1 MSTHGHE
8 TDIHVPDATREPI
21 GRFHPAY
28 ILATWF
34 GCGKMP
40 FAPGTWGSL
49 GALPIAYIIHTQM
62 GAQMLLIAALVFFL
76 VGVAATEIYM
86 TANDT
91 PHDSKEIVIDE
102 VAGQWLLLTIFAP
115 TFTAYITAFL
125 LFRLLDVVK
134 PWPISLL
141 DRHVPG
147 AFGVMIDDF
156 AAGALPIVFFFGF
169 ILFCALFGRAD
180 LAASAYSLLGYHV

>member
-1 MSTHGHE
+1 MSSHGHDTPIHAPE
-8 TDIHVPDATREPI
+8 TTREPI

-34 GCGKMP
+34 WLGKIP
-40 FAPGTWGSL
+40 FMPGTWGSL
-49 GALPIAYIIHTQM
+49 GALPVAYAIHTHF

-86 TANDT
+86 TANNTD
-91 PHDSKEIVIDE
+91 HDSSEIVIDE

-115 TFTAYITAFL
+115 TLQGYAIGFV
-125 LFRLLDVVK
+125 LFRLLDILK

-156 AAGALPIVFFFGF
+156 AAGALPIVLFFGF
-169 ILFCALFGRAD
+169 ILFCAIFGYTD
-180 LAASAYSLLGYHV
+180 LAGIAYKILGFHV